1 MVQPTSL
8 EKLIVVALKGSPP
21 CAKKGWT
28 TLSAKACARA
38 HCPNQARAPA
48 RQEHPSIRRARAVGR
63 AVHNE
68 WNKEMPKHAYHSA
81 VQKGVDDEWL
91 TQSGNYWKLNPQYKA
106 DARKL
111 VAKWLDGQAGAQSP
125 KTVKKTIKK
134 TRKLASSN
142 EASPKP
148 SPRAGAPAAAS
159 PKPSTPVA
167 APADDVAAE
176 DVDVAVAVAV
186 EELIGELEDGDID
199 GEAMME
205 AMGDACGSGSA
216 SENGEEQLYRIA
228 FG

>member
-1 MVQPTSL
+1 M
-8 EKLIVVALKGSPP
+8 
-21 CAKKGWT
+21 
-28 TLSAKACARA
+28 
-38 HCPNQARAPA
+38 
-48 RQEHPSIRRARAVGR
+48 
-63 AVHNE
+63 NE
-68 WNKEMPKHAYHSA
+68 YEKEMPKHTYNAA
-81 VQKGVDDEWL
+81 IQKGVDDEWL

-125 KTVKKTIKK
+125 KTVKKTINK

-142 EASPKP
+142 EASPTP

-159 PKPSTPVA
+159 PKPSIFVVV
-167 APADDVAAE
+167 PADDNVAAE
-176 DVDVAVAVAV
+176 DVAVAV